1 VHRQGQAA
9 PGAIERLEEGMI
21 GPDDRIVDDGVE
33 VADRLVVVDAEEEV
47 EPVVTH
53 GPGPGA

>member
-1 VHRQGQAA
+1 MVG
-9 PGAIERLEEGMI
+9 L
-21 GPDDRIVDDGVE
+21 PDRVVDDGVE

-47 EPVVTH
+47 EGLVTH